1 MRVSDFQASIFHL
14 TWMVQ
19 IPVST
24 SRRNR
29 NIRELLHCPPS
40 FNELPERGICHLAL
54 QMPTLPRKSG
64 GLRPALPL
72 ATRLFLSF
80 CPAPSICLHP
90 QVHPPTSH
98 LQAFVFRS
106 LTLWLEERTPHI
118 RKLLCIKLFTKTP
131 TSTISGEPH
140 WYLGSG
146 FPVTC
151 LRTHS
156 YYHSLSQTQG

>member
-1 MRVSDFQASIFHL
+1 MVPVGGSICSAAWEAPPLQDETGRPVIRQAPHQPGALSRLAPNCNFEVTFLPLASKDGKEGKSMRVSDFQASIFHL

-64 GLRPALPL
+64 GLCPALPL
-72 ATRLFLSF
+72 ATHLFLSF
-80 CPAPSICLHP
+80 CLAPSICLHP

-98 LQAFVFRS
+98 L
-106 LTLWLEERTPHI
+106 
-118 RKLLCIKLFTKTP
+118 
-131 TSTISGEPH
+131 
-140 WYLGSG
+140 
-146 FPVTC
+146 
-151 LRTHS
+151 
-156 YYHSLSQTQG
+156 